1 MSINFEHELNPA
13 QLEAVMHVHGPLLC
27 IAGAGSGKTR
37 TIVYRLARLVQ
48 EHVSP
53 ENILLLTFTRR
64 ASQEMLQR
72 AGGIMGRPLTGA
84 SGGTFHSFAY
94 GVLRRHAIEAGYP
107 QGLTLMDRGDCEDLL
122 GELKAHLDLGRG
134 DRSYP
139 KRATLAD
146 TITKSRNKELDIAA
160 ILDREAYHLLPYQ
173 ADIERLAVE
182 YERAKRSQGLM
193 DYDDLLFGLERLLVE
208 HPEIKDAL
216 RRRYP
221 FVMVDEYQDT
231 NLVQA
236 RLVRLLAGRA
246 GNVMAVGDDAQSI
259 YAFRGAV
266 VANILE
272 FPQIFKDARLIRL
285 EKNYRSVQPILDLT
299 NCVLSGAE
307 HKFDKH
313 LYAARTGG
321 TRPRIIQTLSDQ
333 SQAAQAVSLI
343 ADMAS
348 RHPLHE
354 IAVLFRAGYQ
364 SYPLEVAL
372 TRAGLPYRKYGGVR
386 FHEAAHIKD
395 VLCYLRLAANWADM
409 LAWQRVLGLLKG
421 VGGKTASKIAQAL
434 LAGETKT
441 LDKHAKRFPDLPGLL
456 SELDALRRLAHAPA
470 AALDRAM
477 SHYAPLLIQTYPDDY
492 PKRQAGL
499 EQLAQIAVNYKDIE
513 EFLADLCLDG
523 TPTEDDDARG
533 AVVLSTVHS
542 AKGLEWRAVILI
554 DLVEERFPSKKA
566 MQRQEDMEEE
576 RRLMYVA
583 CTRAKDELALL
594 VPGTLYNRFNNC
606 REPATPS
613 PFVQELPD
621 SCAERLVETFTG
633 GLRRKDERLLAVLEA
648 GAGERPMDRTSE
660 RLAPVVLPT
669 PPQRPAYGP
678 GARPIS
684 AAAAPH
690 TAYAAAP
697 PPKSAMDGATTKLGL
712 CEHKIF
718 GQGKIIAEIPPDKYR
733 VNFPGFGLKVIVK
746 TYLKLL

>member
-1 MSINFEHELNPA
+1 MTIDYERELNPA
-13 QLEAVMHVHGPLLC
+13 QLEAVMHVHGPMLC

-64 ASQEMLQR
+64 ASQEMLHR
-72 AGGIMGRPLTGA
+72 AGSIMGRPLTGA

-94 GVLRRHAIEAGYP
+94 GVLRRHALEAGYP

-122 GELKAHLDLGRG
+122 GELKAHLNLGHG

-146 TITKSRNKELDIAA
+146 TITKSRNKEQPIGT
-160 ILDREAYHLLPYQ
+160 ILDREAFHLLSYQ
-173 ADIERLAVE
+173 ADIELLASE
-182 YERAKRSQGLM
+182 YEKAKRSQGLM
-193 DYDDLLFGLERLLVE
+193 DYDDLLFGLESLLVN

-236 RLVRLLAGRA
+236 RLVRLLAGSG

-272 FPQIFKDARLIRL
+272 FPQIFKGAKLIRL

-313 LYAARTGG
+313 LYAARAGG
-321 TRPRIIQTLSDQ
+321 AKPRIIQTLSDQ

-372 TRAGLPYRKYGGVR
+372 TRAGLPYRKFGGVR

-395 VLCYLRLAANWADM
+395 VLCYLRLAANWSDM
-409 LAWQRVLGLLKG
+409 LAWARVLGLLKG
-421 VGGKTASKIAQAL
+421 VGGKTAAKIAQAL
-434 LAGETKT
+434 LAGEGKT

-456 SELDALRRLAHAPA
+456 AELDALRRLNHAPA

-477 SHYAPLLIQTYPDDY
+477 THYAPLLIQAYPDDY

-499 EQLAQIAVNYKDIE
+499 EQLAQIAVNYKTIE

-523 TPTEDDDARG
+523 SPTEDEDARG

-554 DLVEERFPSKKA
+554 DLVEDRFPSKKA

-594 VPGTLYNRFNNC
+594 VPGTLFNRFNNC

-621 SCAERLVETFTG
+621 MVAERLVETFTG
-633 GLRRKDERLLAVLEA
+633 GLRRKDERLLSVLDA
-648 GAGERPMDRTSE
+648 GPDE
-660 RLAPVVLPT
+660 RLAPVVLPK
-669 PPQRPAYGP
+669 PPQRPAYEP

-697 PPKSAMDGATTKLGL
+697 PPKSAMDDASGKLGL

-718 GQGKIIAEIPPDKYR
+718 GQGKIISEIPPDKYR

>member
-1 MSINFEHELNPA
+1 MTIDFERELNPA
-13 QLEAVMHVHGPLLC
+13 QREAALHMGGPVLV

-37 TIVYRLARLVQ
+37 TIVYRLAHLVQ
-48 EHVSP
+48 GFVSP

-64 ASQEMLQR
+64 ASQEMLHR
-72 AGGIMGRPLTGA
+72 AGLVLGRPLTGA

-94 GVLRRHAIEAGYP
+94 SVLRRHAQEAGYE
-107 QGLTLMDRGDCEDLL
+107 QGISLMDRSDSEDLL
-122 GELKAHLDLGRG
+122 GELKNHLDLGKG
-134 DRSYP
+134 DRGYP

-146 TITKSRNKELDIAA
+146 VIGKSRNKEQSIQA
-160 ILDREAYHLLPYQ
+160 ILDREAYHLLCYQ
-173 ADIERLAVE
+173 ADIERLAEE
-182 YERAKRSQGLM
+182 YAKAKRTQGLL
-193 DYDDLLFGLERLLVE
+193 DYDDLLFELERLLLE
-208 HPEIKDAL
+208 HPEIRDAL

-221 FVMVDEYQDT
+221 YVMVDEYQDT

-236 RLVRLLAGRA
+236 RLVRLLAGEG

-272 FPQIFKDARLIRL
+272 FPQHFPNAKIIRL
-285 EKNYRSVQPILDLT
+285 EQNYRSTQPILDLT
-299 NCVLSGAE
+299 NIILAGAQQ
-307 HKFDKH
+307 KFDKH
-313 LYAARTGG
+313 LFTDRQGG
-321 TRPRIIQTLSDQ
+321 ARPRVIQTLSDQ
-333 SQAAQAVSLI
+333 SQATQVVGLI
-343 ADMAS
+343 ADMSS

-386 FHEAAHIKD
+386 FHEAAHVKD
-395 VLCYLRLAANWADM
+395 LLAYLRLAANPSDM
-409 LAWQRVLGLLKG
+409 LAWQRVLGFLKG
-421 VGGKTASKIAQAL
+421 VGGKTAGKIATAL
-434 LAGETKT
+434 LSGDTQAVE
-441 LDKHAKRFPDLPGLL
+441 KHKKRFPDLGGLL
-456 SELDALRRLAHAPA
+456 TELDALRRLNQAPA
-470 AALDRAM
+470 PALDRAM
-477 SHYAPLLIQTYPDDY
+477 SHYAPILVQLYPDDY

-499 EQLAQIAVNYKDIE
+499 EQLAQIVVNYKTIE

-523 TPTEDDDARG
+523 SPGEDDRTDN

-554 DLVEERFPSKKA
+554 DLVEDRFPSKKA

-583 CTRAKDELALL
+583 CTRAKDELALI
-594 VPGTLYNRFNNC
+594 VPGSVFNRFNNC
-606 REPATPS
+606 REPAVTS
-613 PFVQELPD
+613 PFVNELPEAVAD
-621 SCAERLVETFTG
+621 RYVETFTG
-633 GLRRKDERLLAVLEA
+633 GLRPKDQQV
-648 GAGERPMDRTSE
+648 RPGTMTREDGY
-660 RLAPVVLPT
+660 LPPVVCPE
-669 PPQRPAYGP
+669 PPRRPAYEP
-678 GARPIS
+678 GARPVS

-690 TAYAAAP
+690 AQYDAAP
-697 PPKSAMDGATTKLGL
+697 PPKSAMDSAYTKYGL

-746 TYLKLL
+746 DYVKLL